1 MREPQMSF
9 GMPRPGK
16 AVLGMMIAVTA
27 IWVLF
32 AVGIN
37 WGHAS
42 PTVLELFVGSGSAL
56 RHGHL
61 WVLFTAPL
69 IHHPSDPSHLLVP
82 LFGLYFFATTLED
95 RWGVKKTLA
104 FFFGSAAFAFL
115 VQVGVGALIPQLRQP
130 VWFGALG
137 MTEAVAVAW
146 ALNNRNS
153 TVRLFFVL
161 PVSGTMLLVFIFAMS
176 VLNVLAMRAPTEGL
190 ITPFG
195 GMLAGWLFG
204 DVSPLRRFVLQFRLR
219 RLQRETEALRTG
231 QAAARRRAA
240 GPPLRIIHGG
250 GESPPK
256 DKRFLN

>member
-1 MREPQMSF
+1 MQDPQMSF

-16 AVLGMMIAVTA
+16 AVIGMMVAVTA

-42 PTVLELFVGSGSAL
+42 PAVLELFVGSGSAL

-61 WVLFTAPL
+61 WVLLTAPL
-69 IHHPSDPSHLLVP
+69 IHDLHDPSHLLVP
-82 LFGLYFFATTLED
+82 LFGLYFFGPTLED
-95 RWGVKKTLA
+95 RWGTKKTLA
-104 FFFGSAAFAFL
+104 FLFGSAAFAFL
-115 VQVGVGALIPQLRQP
+115 LQAGVGAIVPPLAKP
-130 VWFGALG
+130 VWYGALG

-146 ALNNRNS
+146 ALNNRNA

-176 VLNVLAMRAPTEGL
+176 VLNVFAMRAPTEGL
-190 ITPFG
+190 VTPFG

-204 DVSPLRRFVLQFRLR
+204 DTSPLRRFVLQMRLR
-219 RLQRETEALRTG
+219 RLHKETEALHTG

-250 GESPPK
+250 GDTPPK
-256 DKRFLN
+256 DKRYLN

>member
-1 MREPQMSF
+1 MQQSQMSF

-16 AVLGMMIAVTA
+16 AVLGVMIALVA

-37 WGHAS
+37 WLQMGQE
-42 PTVLELFVGSGSAL
+42 VFGLLIGSGEAL

-69 IHHPSDPSHLLVP
+69 IHHFKAPGSLLMP
-82 LFGLYFFATTLED
+82 LFGLLFFGTTLED
-95 RWGVKKTLA
+95 RWGAKKMLA
-104 FFFGSAAFAFL
+104 FLFGSAAFAFL
-115 VQVGVGALIPQLRQP
+115 VQVGVGAIVPQLENP
-130 VWFGALG
+130 VWFGSLG

-146 ALNNRNS
+146 ALNNRNA

-161 PVSGTMLLVFIFAMS
+161 PVSGTMLLVFIFVAS
-176 VLNVLAMRAPTEGL
+176 VFSVFAITPPSEGL
-190 ITPFG
+190 VTPFG

-204 DVSPLRRFVLQFRLR
+204 DVSPLRRLFLQMRLR
-219 RLQRETEALRTG
+219 RLQAQTEALRTS
-231 QAAARRRAA
+231 QASARRRAA

-250 GESPPK
+250 GDTPPK

>member
-1 MREPQMSF
+1 MQEPQMSF

-16 AVLGMMIAVTA
+16 AVIGVMVAVLA

-32 AVGIN
+32 AVGLN

-42 PTVLELFVGSGSAL
+42 PAVLAPFVGSGSAL

-61 WVLFTAPL
+61 WVLLTAPL
-69 IHHPSDPSHLLVP
+69 IHEPNDPSHLLVP
-82 LFGLYFFATTLED
+82 LFGLYFFAPTLED
-95 RWGVKKTLA
+95 RWGTKKTLA
-104 FFFGSAAFAFL
+104 FLFGSAAFAFL
-115 VQVGVGALIPQLRQP
+115 LQAGVGALVPQLAAP

-146 ALNNRNS
+146 ALNNRNA

-161 PVSGTMLLVFIFAMS
+161 PVSGTMLLVFIFGMS
-176 VLNVLAMRAPTEGL
+176 VLNLFAMKAPSEGL
-190 ITPFG
+190 VTPFG

-204 DVSPLRRFVLQFRLR
+204 DASPLRRFVLQMRLR
-219 RLQRETEALRTG
+219 RLRAETEALRTG

-250 GESPPK
+250 SDTPPK
-256 DKRFLN
+256 DKRYLN

>member
-1 MREPQMSF
+1 MSF

-16 AVLGMMIAVTA
+16 AVIGIMVALVA

-42 PTVLELFVGSGSAL
+42 PAVLAPFVGSSEAL
-56 RHGHL
+56 LHGHI
-61 WVLFTAPL
+61 WVLLTAPL
-69 IHHPSDPSHLLVP
+69 LHELHDPSHLLMP
-82 LFGLYFFATTLED
+82 LFALYFFGTTLED
-95 RWGVKKTLA
+95 RWGPKKLLA
-104 FFFGSAAFAFL
+104 FLFGSAAFAFL
-115 VQVGVGALIPQLRQP
+115 VQVGVSALIPQLKAQ
-130 VWFGALG
+130 VWYGALG

-146 ALNNRNS
+146 ALNNRSS

-176 VLNVLAMRAPTEGL
+176 VLNILAMKAPSEGL

-195 GMLAGWLFG
+195 GMLAGWLFA
-204 DVSPLRRFVLQFRLR
+204 DASPFRRYFLEMRLR
-219 RLQRETEALRTG
+219 RLRAETDALRTG

-240 GPPLRIIHGG
+240 GPPLRIIHGEG
-250 GESPPK
+250 DTPPK

>member
-1 MREPQMSF
+1 MQQSQVSF

-16 AVLGMMIAVTA
+16 AVTGMMVAMVA

-32 AVGIN
+32 AVEIN

-42 PTVLELFVGSGSAL
+42 SSVLDLFIGSGSAL
-56 RHGHL
+56 RHGHM
-61 WVLFTAPL
+61 WVFLTAPM
-69 IHHPSDPSHLLVP
+69 IHHPSEPGHLLIP
-82 LFGLYFFATTLED
+82 LFGLYFFGTTLED
-95 RWGVKKTLA
+95 RWGAKKMLA
-104 FFFGSAAFAFL
+104 FLFGSAAFAYL
-115 VQVGVGALIPQLRQP
+115 VQVGVGALVPQLRQA

-146 ALNNRNS
+146 ALNNRNA

-176 VLNVLAMRAPTEGL
+176 VLNVLAMKAPTEGL
-190 ITPFG
+190 VTPFG

-204 DVSPLRRFVLQFRLR
+204 DTSPLRRFVLQLRLR
-219 RLQRETEALRTG
+219 RLQKETEALRTG
-231 QAAARRRAA
+231 QASARRRAA
-240 GPPLRIIHGG
+240 GPPLRIIQGG
-250 GESPPK
+250 GDTPPK

>member
-1 MREPQMSF
+1 MREPQVSF

-37 WGHAS
+37 WLHVGN
-42 PTVLELFVGSGSAL
+42 ELFTLLIGSGEAL

-61 WVLFTAPL
+61 WVLLTAPL
-69 IHHPSDPSHLLVP
+69 MHHFKLPGSLLMP
-82 LFGLYFFATTLED
+82 LFGLYFFGTTLED
-95 RWGVKKTLA
+95 RWGAKKTLA
-104 FFFGSAAFAFL
+104 FLFGSAAFAFL
-115 VQVGVGALIPQLRQP
+115 VQVGVGALVPP
-130 VWFGALG
+130 VHASVWFGSLG

-146 ALNNRNS
+146 ALNNRNA

-161 PVSGTMLLVFIFAMS
+161 PVSGTMLLVFIFVAS
-176 VLNVLAMRAPTEGL
+176 VFNVFALTPPTEGL
-190 ITPFG
+190 VTPFG

-204 DVSPLRRFVLQFRLR
+204 DVSPLRRFVLQLRLR
-219 RLQRETEALRTG
+219 RLQRETEALRTS

-240 GPPLRIIHGG
+240 GPPLRVIHGG
-250 GESPPK
+250 GDSPPK

>member
-1 MREPQMSF
+1 MQQSQVSF

-16 AVLGMMIAVTA
+16 AVMGMMIAMVA

-37 WGHAS
+37 WGHAD
-42 PTVLELFVGSGSAL
+42 PRVLEPFVGSGSAL
-56 RHGHL
+56 LRGHI

-69 IHHPSDPSHLLVP
+69 VPDIHSPGSLLMP
-82 LFGLYFFATTLED
+82 LFGLFFFGTALED
-95 RWGVKKTLA
+95 RWGPKKLLA
-104 FFFGSAAFAFL
+104 FLFGSAAFAFL
-115 VQVGVGALIPQLRQP
+115 IQIAVGALIPQLARP
-130 VWFGALG
+130 VWYGSLG
-137 MTEAVAVAW
+137 MIEAVAVAW
-146 ALNNRNS
+146 ALNNRNA

-176 VLNVLAMRAPTEGL
+176 VFNVFAMKAPTEGL

-204 DVSPLRRFVLQFRLR
+204 DTSPLRRFVLQARLR
-219 RLQRETEALRTG
+219 RLQKETEALRTG

-240 GPPLRIIHGG
+240 GPPLRIIQGG
-250 GESPPK
+250 GDTPPK